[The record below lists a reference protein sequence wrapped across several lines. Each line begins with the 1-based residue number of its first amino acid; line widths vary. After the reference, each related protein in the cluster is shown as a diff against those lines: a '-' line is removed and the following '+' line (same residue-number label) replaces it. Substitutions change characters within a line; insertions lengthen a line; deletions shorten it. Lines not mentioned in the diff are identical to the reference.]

1 MQDGATH
8 KELSLADHC
17 EIRPNRGDGRGYLVP
32 AILTS
37 YHGKVERH
45 IAPDGDSYMAFPT
58 LIEAEGSIREA
69 GYTPQLQ
76 RGAAS
81 FPEPKVKISV

>member
-1 MQDGATH
+1 MAG
-8 KELSLADHC
+8 HC

-45 IAPDGDSYMAFPT
+45 IAPEGDSYIAFPT
-58 LIEAEGSIREA
+58 LIEAEASIREA
-69 GYTPQLQ
+69 GYKPQLQ
-76 RGAAS
+76 RGASS
-81 FPEPKVKISV
+81 FPEPKVKISL

>member
-1 MQDGATH
+1 MQVATVY

-45 IAPDGDSYMAFPT
+45 ISPDGDSYMAFPT
-58 LIEAEGSIREA
+58 LIEAEASIRDA
-69 GYTPQLQ
+69 GYVPQLQ
-76 RGAAS
+76 RGASS
-81 FPEPKVKISV
+81 FPEPKVKISL